1 MPANDR
7 HAVPVFALSAAK
19 CNEHKEKLQIH
30 AHIWYK
36 VSRSERVS
44 YNGITP
50 ASQADN
56 EGSIPFTRSTVFKA
70 SSLPRYS
77 KVSVKVSVTD
87 FLRLRTDR
95 NRHPPFDQT

>member
-7 HAVPVFALSAAK
+7 LCFTWTKPVW
-19 CNEHKEKLQIH
+19 HKEKLH
-30 AHIWYK
+30 FHRYIWYK

-56 EGSIPFTRSTVFKA
+56 EGSIPFTRSTHISV
-70 SSLPRYS
+70 PRW
-77 KVSVKVSVTD
+77 
-87 FLRLRTDR
+87 FLTGDAGKEKTGLDGRFFCVWELLK
-95 NRHPPFDQT
+95 

>member
-7 HAVPVFALSAAK
+7 YAVHGCVSPGDKAIAR
-19 CNEHKEKLQIH
+19 KEKLHFH
-30 AHIWYK
+30 ARIWYK

-56 EGSIPFTRSTVFKA
+56 EGSIPFTRSNVFKA

-77 KVSVKVSVTD
+77 KVSVKVSVSS
-87 FLRLRTDR
+87 FLSYRP
-95 NRHPPFDQT
+95 N

>member
-1 MPANDR
+1 MTAR
-7 HAVPVFALSAAK
+7 GRCFRFTRAK
-19 CNEHKEKLQIH
+19 AIARKEKLHFH

-56 EGSIPFTRSTVFKA
+56 EGSIPFTRST
-70 SSLPRYS
+70 SLFQHVPAYPGEQLKPRQTGLLS
-77 KVSVKVSVTD
+77 RFFCVRMISVD
-87 FLRLRTDR
+87 AP
-95 NRHPPFDQT
+95 H

>member
-1 MPANDR
+1 MSCFTCAK
-7 HAVPVFALSAAK
+7 ALTR
-19 CNEHKEKLQIH
+19 KEKLHFH

-56 EGSIPFTRSTVFKA
+56 EGSIPFTRSNRIYVSRQDGFDGGCRNTKN
-70 SSLPRYS
+70 RS
-77 KVSVKVSVTD
+77 K
-87 FLRLRTDR
+87 
-95 NRHPPFDQT
+95 